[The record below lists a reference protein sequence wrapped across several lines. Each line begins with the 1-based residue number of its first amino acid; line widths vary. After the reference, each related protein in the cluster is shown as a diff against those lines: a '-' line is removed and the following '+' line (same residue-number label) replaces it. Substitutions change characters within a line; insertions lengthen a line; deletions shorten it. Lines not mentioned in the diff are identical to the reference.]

1 LTAEWTR
8 MLTSG
13 GPPGTA
19 ASGTGGTAQLSACRP
34 SAADVRGCEASSGI
48 WVELVVTDS
57 EKRVMQEKRRMKA
70 SLSYRV
76 TLGFRNELGE

>member
-1 LTAEWTR
+1 

-13 GPPGTA
+13 GPPRTA

-34 SAADVRGCEASSGI
+34 SAADIRGCEASSGI

-57 EKRVMQEKRRMKA
+57 EKRVMQEKRRMEA

-76 TLGFRNELGE
+76 TVGFCNELGE